1 MPTDVYHSRELTPVD
16 YKDNLIVVVS
26 DPDLPLDTPGTES
39 KRIYLNQ
46 LLSVTHDW
54 DPITPISGIAGLKSH
69 DFLRV
74 INTPNYVDFSG
85 RVIKNGDHFLVVSVS
100 PAVLFLIPARTTRVN
115 DIVKITSADSP
126 YNALI
131 NSDIYVDVSTG
142 PVTISLPTV
151 HGLND
156 NINILPFGGRYEVN
170 NLTINCAGTD
180 TMHGTDDPVIVSS
193 DNLLIQARWI
203 GGSDGYIFISR

>member
-54 DPITPISGIAGLKSH
+54 DPATAVLDIPNLKSH

-74 INTPNYVDFSG
+74 INSPDFRLLG
-85 RVIKNGDHFLVVSVS
+85 NRVIHNDDILLVVGLS
-100 PAVLFLIPARTTRVN
+100 PAVLFLIPAKTARVN
-115 DIVKITSADSP
+115 DIVKISATDSP
-126 YNALI
+126 YSAKI
-131 NSDIYVDVSTG
+131 NSDIYVDVSSG
-142 PVTISLPTV
+142 PVTIDLPTV
-151 HGLND
+151 HGIND
-156 NINILPFGGRYEVN
+156 NINIIPSNGRYEVN
-170 NLTINCAGTD
+170 NLTITSADNIHGD
-180 TMHGTDDPVIVSS
+180 TESVIVSS

-203 GGSDGYIFISR
+203 GGTDGYIFISR

>member
-1 MPTDVYHSRELTPVD
+1 MPTEVFHSRELTPVD

-46 LLSVTHDW
+46 LLSLTHDW
-54 DPITPISGIAGLKSH
+54 DPATAVLDIPNLKSH

-74 INTPNYVDFSG
+74 INSPEFRALGN
-85 RVIKNGDHFLVVSVS
+85 RVIHNDDILLVVGLNPVT
-100 PAVLFLIPARTTRVN
+100 LFLIPAKTVRTN
-115 DIVKITSADSP
+115 DIVMITASDSP
-126 YNALI
+126 YSANI
-131 NSDIYVDVSTG
+131 NSDIYVDVTSG
-142 PVTISLPTV
+142 PIAIDLPTV
-151 HGLND
+151 HGIND
-156 NINILPFGGRYEVN
+156 NINLLPFGGRYEVN